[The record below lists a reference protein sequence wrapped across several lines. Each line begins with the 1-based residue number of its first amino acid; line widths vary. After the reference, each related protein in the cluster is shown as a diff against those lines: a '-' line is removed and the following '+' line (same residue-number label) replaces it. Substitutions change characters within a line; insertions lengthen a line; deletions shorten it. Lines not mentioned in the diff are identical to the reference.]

1 MPFPL
6 ARKRIFNYQFSIFKY
21 KLKIKIANNGSIA
34 SFIIFVIPKALREIV
49 FYRKKGDVMFML
61 YLCYV

>member
-6 ARKRIFNYQFSIFKY
+6 VRKRIFNYQFSIFKY

-34 SFIIFVIPKALREIV
+34 SFIIFVIPKVLQKLF
-49 FYRKKGDVMFML
+49 FYRKKG
-61 YLCYV
+61 

>member
-34 SFIIFVIPKALREIV
+34 SFIIFVIPKVLQKLF
-49 FYRKKGDVMFML
+49 FYRKKG
-61 YLCYV
+61 